1 MAYQITSQAAIRR
14 AFWESH
20 PQLDRKRIADHSGKG
35 KMYKTD
41 TRCAF
46 VDYVDM
52 LSKDGLISPELAHRT
67 TLG

>member
-1 MAYQITSQAAIRR
+1 MKYRITSQKQLR
-14 AFWESH
+14 AEFWDTFPE
-20 PQLDRKRIADHSGKG
+20 LDREKITDYSGKG

-46 VDYVDM
+46 VDFVDM
-52 LSKDGLISPELAHRT
+52 LSKDGIISRELAERV

>member
-1 MAYQITSQAAIRR
+1 MQIKTNAELVKAFKAA
-14 AFWESH
+14 H
-20 PQLDRKRIADHSGKG
+20 PNLDFKKITDYSGKG

-52 LSKDGLISPELAHRT
+52 LHRDGIINT
-67 TLG
+67 TLANNAHL